1 MTAVARVTQAL
12 MRLDAADELG
22 AVVAR
27 DDAFA
32 LDLAAGVDAATAT
45 PGPLHGVPITVKDW
59 IDVAGMPC
67 EGASDHPTGRIP
79 RRDATAVAR
88 LRAAGA
94 IVIAKTQP
102 GAHHPIHGR
111 CLHPLDPT
119 RSPGGSS
126 TGEAA
131 LIATNA
137 SVLGLGSD
145 SGGSIRLPAAWCG
158 AVGLKPSHGLVPVTG
173 HFPRIGD
180 REDGRTVIGPMAR
193 TAQHVFQALRVVAG
207 PDGIDPACVPV
218 PIGNP
223 GAVDASTLRVAVTT
237 GEGRWQPAASTEH
250 AVQAAVEALVA
261 RGATVV
267 EGTLPPHLD
276 ESLEITETYWSRRDR
291 SGVEIDDHLRLWDRF
306 SGRLTRAAA
315 AFDVVIGPVVAD
327 VAPVDR
333 FLVGEDY
340 IFTLPWSL
348 TGWPAMSVPAG
359 VDPATGLPL
368 AVQVAA
374 PRWMD
379 HLVVAVG
386 AWIHHDLASPA

>member
-1 MTAVARVTQAL
+1 MDGIAQAL
-12 MRLDAADELG
+12 CQLDAARELG

-32 LDLAAGVDAATAT
+32 LDLAARLDEDAAAT
-45 PGPLHGVPITVKDW
+45 PGQLHGVPVTVKDW

-67 EGASDHPTGRIP
+67 EGASDHATGRLP
-79 RRDATAVAR
+79 GRDATAVAR

-111 CLHPLDPT
+111 CHHPIDPT

-126 TGEAA
+126 SGEAA
-131 LIATNA
+131 LIGAGA

-158 AVGLKPSHGLVPVTG
+158 VVGLKPSHGLVPVTG

-193 TAQHVFQALRVVAG
+193 TAKHVFQALRIVAG
-207 PDGIDPACVPV
+207 PDGRDPACVPV
-218 PIGNP
+218 SIGNP
-223 GAVDASTLRVAVTT
+223 GAVHAPSLRVAITT
-237 GEGRWQPAASTEH
+237 GEPRWQPASSTGG
-250 AVQAAVEALVA
+250 AVQAAVDSLVA
-261 RGATVV
+261 RGAAVV
-267 EGTLPPHLD
+267 EGALGPHLD
-276 ESLEITETYWSRRDR
+276 ESLEITEAYWSRRAR
-291 SGVEIDDHLRLWDRF
+291 GGAAIDDDLRLWDRF
-306 SGRLTRAAA
+306 ANRLTRAAA
-315 AFDVVIGPVVAD
+315 AFDVAIGPVVAD
-327 VAPVDR
+327 VAPIDR
-333 FLVGEDY
+333 PIVGEDY
-340 IFTLPWSL
+340 IFALPWSL
-348 TGWPAMSVPAG
+348 TGWPAISVPAG
-359 VDPATGLPL
+359 IDPTTGLPL
-368 AVQVAA
+368 AVQVAG

-379 HLVVAVG
+379 HVVVAVG